1 MIYKRFLP
9 RNEEFYAYFNEIA
22 STNAEAAQLLYEV
35 LESMD
40 DVERRVRH
48 LRDLEHRADETAHR
62 IYNALDSTFVTPI
75 DREDIRTLTSQLDD
89 FMDFIEEAGRRVLL
103 YRFDSST
110 DIARMLGR
118 LIVEQAE
125 ALKEGVPLLEH
136 TKQEGQAIHRMIL
149 EVNRLENEA
158 DDGLNQALGNLFDGV
173 DDIPGMIRSI
183 RWGEV
188 YQILEDATDRAENVA
203 NTIEGITLKYA

>member
-22 STNAEAAQLLYEV
+22 STNAEAAQLLYEI
-35 LESMD
+35 LESME

-89 FMDFIEEAGRRVLL
+89 FMDFIEEAGRRILL

-110 DIARMLGR
+110 DIARLMGR

-136 TKQEGQAIHRMIL
+136 TKQQNQAIRRMIL